1 MFGAAVTLVGVGS
14 VMFHEG
20 DSDLGAWAHD
30 WAIGALLVVLGLS
43 GGLQGRRV
51 SIGSAVL
58 AAIALLY
65 ALTPSSGEWVNGALV
80 IIVVAREARVRHL
93 RRRAQFRLAVRL
105 AAVGGA
111 AHPAG
116 QDWWAV
122 VQPRIDVPAPRRL
135 ARPGGGRARFVR
147 RLSKL
152 VSTVG
157 GMIAQGRRGFVP
169 IPLLSGWKD
178 LHGYLATISAAGGWI
193 ALIGG
198 MVLAFA
204 YLIWMPYLEPR

>member
-1 MFGAAVTLVGVGS
+1 MIAVAVPVDCEAFHAAWPQQPVNTWSALAFAAAGVVIAFGGANRLSTVFGAAVTLVGVGS

-65 ALTPSSGEWVNGALV
+65 ALTPSSGEWVNGALA

-105 AAVGGA
+105 AAVGGLLTLLGRTGGPWCSPESTFQPHA
-111 AHPAG
+111 AWH
-116 QDWWAV
+116 V
-122 VQPRIDVPAPRRL
+122 L
-135 ARPGGGRARFVR
+135 AAAA
-147 RLSKL
+147 L
-152 VSTVG
+152 VS
-157 GMIAQGRRGFVP
+157 
-169 IPLLSGWKD
+169 
-178 LHGYLATISAAGGWI
+178 YAASRNWFRPSEG
-193 ALIGG
+193 
-198 MVLAFA
+198 
-204 YLIWMPYLEPR
+204 